1 MILAEPMSL
10 LADTKNDHVLNYTPS
25 FMQPGMR
32 RYPIQPQPQKPE
44 LMKPTKPIISFTCL
58 LFAFMCGVAQAQ
70 LTNLLGNP
78 GFELPDIGKYTN
90 FDAGGPTPF
99 WNDDG
104 VNYTNTG
111 VENTGAH
118 SGTYRAFEMVGD
130 DGAYQIS
137 TNPVVLHTGNQII
150 LTWWAMGTTASDPQ
164 GTNPTDPMQIVG
176 IITATNYNDINGN
189 GNDLFTNTH
198 AVLVTSNGLPNA
210 WVQYS
215 LTYTVQAAD
224 AGKYPGCFFFTG
236 EVTNTPTANVFAAYD
251 DFALWVVPAGSKPI
265 ILTEPVSQTA
275 PPGGNVSFTVSALD
289 ATGYR
294 WQAGAP
300 GSGVY
305 TNLLNAGQFSGVN
318 TTTLTITTLTTN
330 NNMDIVVVVS
340 NGSGSVTSAPPANLT
355 VASVL
360 YFENFNLP
368 TSANQPIPEVGWMND
383 INGSFGGRIFCSTA
397 TGVTYPNMAVYS
409 FVSSAVVEAF
419 YGNSTTITGG
429 PYPAPGQPHPITN
442 HMAFPGINLAVAQ
455 NVSFNV
461 DLDANYA
468 PGSGHSFICVQMNF
482 GGWFVST
489 NELPYPPG
497 IAFVTRTY
505 KFNPA
510 ASAWDQL
517 TVSGTGSDTANLTPV
532 IGALATND
540 MTGYITGIGIVIR
553 HTAGSTVQF
562 DNYTVLAA
570 IPPSLA
576 PVISSPPVSVTNY
589 TGTTATFSVSA
600 NSNGVTAG
608 LSYQWQ
614 TNTAVGSTTWGYV
627 TDGSKFSGVTT
638 PTLSVF
644 NVNAATDHKDFRV
657 IVTDGYT
664 NVISGLPNGP
674 QATLTVL
681 PSAPILVIPATI
693 QPNDANLFRSTSV
706 TNEAGNNNTL
716 NFIASFTG
724 TQPMSYQWQIAS
736 DTNGTGLAN
745 ILGATNATY
754 TLSNPQVS
762 DTWYYRLQASN
773 SISGATPTNSDWVQ
787 LTIYSSTNAVIHWSA
802 PVVIGVNGGN
812 TALTKAQFLGLPGT
826 YFEAESFGA
835 TTLVTVTNNGT
846 VFSFDNL
853 NTATDSATYSARVN
867 LWPGAYTGASTGD
880 TNLDGVIGNS
890 LEGYTTETLTLNNLT
905 AGLLY
910 TVQLFS
916 VNDNN
921 GPLRQG
927 SYSASTDPADVSAS
941 FTYGD
946 NVYVVGTFIA
956 TATTQGIIENMGD
969 GHGYMNGLIVR
980 TLAGPPSPTI
990 QKSGSNLQVSYQI
1003 GTLLQA
1009 TSLKGP
1015 WVTNSTGGGTITVSP
1030 TGVMFYR
1037 VQIP

>member
-1 MILAEPMSL
+1 
-10 LADTKNDHVLNYTPS
+10 
-25 FMQPGMR
+25 
-32 RYPIQPQPQKPE
+32 
-44 LMKPTKPIISFTCL
+44 MKLINVIKICLTCL
-58 LFAFMCGVAQAQ
+58 ALAVLCGVAKAQ
-70 LTNLLGNP
+70 PVNLLGNP
-78 GFELPDIGKYTN
+78 GFEAGQSGKYTN
-90 FDAGGPTPF
+90 FYTTSYWD
-99 WNDDG
+99 DDG
-104 VNYTNTG
+104 VTYVNTG
-111 VENTGAH
+111 IENYGPH
-118 SGTYRAFEMVGD
+118 SGDYRAWEMMTD
-130 DGAYQIS
+130 DGAYSIC
-137 TNPVVLHTGNQII
+137 TNTVPLQAGQQII
-150 LTWWAMGTTASDPQ
+150 LTWWAFGTTTSDPQ
-164 GTNPTDPMQIVG
+164 QLTNPADPMQIIG
-176 IITATNYNDINGN
+176 ILTATNSGAS
-189 GNDLFTNTH
+189 GNDPFINTTT
-198 AVLVTSNGLPNA
+198 VLVTSNGLPNT

-215 LTYTVQAAD
+215 LTYTVTPAD
-224 AGKYPGCFFFTG
+224 TNKYPGVFFNTG
-236 EVTNTPTANVFAAYD
+236 ALGGVNPTNCFAAYD
-251 DFALWVVPAGSKPI
+251 DFAMYVVPANSLPMI
-265 ILTEPVSQTA
+265 TTEPVGQTA
-275 PPGGNVSFTVSALD
+275 PPGGTVSFSVFAVD
-289 ATGYR
+289 ATNYQ
-294 WQAGAP
+294 WMAGTP

-305 TNLLNAGQFSGVN
+305 TNLLNNGTFSGVN
-318 TTTLTITTLTTN
+318 TNTLTITSVTTN
-330 NNMDIVVVVS
+330 NNMDIVVVAS
-340 NGSGSVTSAPPANLT
+340 NQYGSVTSSPPANLT

-368 TSANQPIPEVGWMND
+368 TSPNQVIPEVGWMND
-383 INGSFGGRIFCSTA
+383 INSSFGGRIFQNTG
-397 TGVTYPNMAVYS
+397 TGVTFPNMAVYS

-429 PYPAPGQPHPITN
+429 PYPANPHPITN

-461 DLDANYA
+461 DLNASYA
-468 PGSGHSFICVQMNF
+468 AGSGHSYICVQMNF

-553 HTAGSTVQF
+553 HTSGSTVQF

-576 PVISSPPVSVTNY
+576 PVISSPPVSTTNY

-614 TNTAVGSTTWGYV
+614 TNTAVGSSTWANINV
-627 TDGSKFSGVTT
+627 VNGSKFSGVTN

-644 NVNAATDHKDFRV
+644 NVNAATDHKDYRV
-657 IVTDGYT
+657 IVTDGST

-681 PSAPILVIPATI
+681 PSAPILVTPATI
-693 QPNDANLFRSTSV
+693 QPNDANLFSSTSV

-724 TQPMSYQWQIAS
+724 TQPINYQWQKAS

-787 LTIYSSTNAVIHWSA
+787 LIIYSSTNAVIHWSA

-812 TALTKAQFLGLPGT
+812 TALTATQFLGLPGT

-835 TTLVTVTNNGT
+835 PTLVTVTNNGT

-853 NTATDSATYSARVN
+853 NTATDSATYNNKANNV
-867 LWPGAYTGASTGD
+867 WTGAYTGASTGD

-890 LEGYTTETLTLNNLT
+890 LEGYNTETLTLNNLT
-905 AGLLY
+905 PNQLY

-927 SYSASTDPADVSAS
+927 SYSASTDLADVSAS
-941 FTYGD
+941 FMYGD

-956 TATTQGIIENMGD
+956 TAATQAIVENMGD

-980 TLAGPPSPTI
+980 TLARPPSPTI

-1003 GTLLQA
+1003 GSLLQA

-1030 TGVMFYR
+1030 TGVMFFR
-1037 VQIP
+1037 TQIP